1 MVRSIHKTNIIF
13 GAVATIL
20 SAAFIGSVSPAM
32 ADESVTFNVNL
43 EEVLTVSLTKPT
55 TWASGNVN
63 TLLRNKVTVSALTNN
78 YYGATVSMYADDTQ
92 LKNVTSYVST
102 DASTYIDTLDNN
114 NATYDNFDSDAW
126 GYSLT
131 DSDAGTASASYLPV
145 TLVSSPV
152 TVIPRTV
159 ATTGTNY
166 TKDVFFGAKAT
177 DAKQSGTYAQT
188 VNFVAVTGVID
199 TDNPVVPVNPS
210 TDNTINDTPV
220 YTASTNRTTYTSR
233 STNATN
239 NTATTTTDVM
249 PGNTTSTYANAAGVT
264 ASSDG
269 SSTIVTALATVA
281 AVTAVSGITFF
292 ALAKRNNDDDEEEEE

>member
-114 NATYDNFDSDAW
+114 DATYGNFDSNAW

-145 TLVSSPV
+145 TLVSNPV

-159 ATTGTNY
+159 AKTGINS

-292 ALAKRNNDDDEEEEE
+292 ALAKRDNDDEEEEE

>member
-145 TLVSSPV
+145 TLVSNPV

-159 ATTGTNY
+159 ATTGTNS

-249 PGNTTSTYANAAGVT
+249 PGNTTSAYANAAGVT

-292 ALAKRNNDDDEEEEE
+292 ALAKRDNDDEEEEE